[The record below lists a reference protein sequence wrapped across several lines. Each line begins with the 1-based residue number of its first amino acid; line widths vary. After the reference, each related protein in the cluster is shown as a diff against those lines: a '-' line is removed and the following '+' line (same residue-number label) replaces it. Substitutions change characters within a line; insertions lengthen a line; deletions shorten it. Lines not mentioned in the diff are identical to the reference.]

1 MTDQNLSGRIPLY
14 RRIKRWQII
23 LLIVIF
29 ATLVRLWA
37 AWQLPIDADEPVYL
51 KAGQAYAQM
60 IKSGNLAGILQSDV
74 NFEHPPLVKLMYS
87 LPYVFVEPSFD
98 RPVELTINRLI
109 SVAWGVLAVWVLAL
123 IDPLAGFFLAT
134 DSRVIKYTSEVYL
147 ESFPLFA
154 GLMAIYAYR
163 RLEHSPGKRRWFWIS
178 AALLGAAVAG
188 KYPYGVFAI
197 PILAM
202 MWLGKRPSLKEL
214 GLYFL
219 AALLAFFVLDPAIWL
234 DPAGRLWHSLT
245 FHVDYSTR
253 GSDVLMANY
262 PWYQPLGWIS
272 AMVSWHPQVFF
283 IPTPDV
289 LILGLAVL
297 GAYWEWKRRPWA
309 VVWAVGALLLLFA
322 WPTHWPQ
329 YTLILIPAL
338 CLMAATGLRVSW
350 KWLVE
355 FADQWNLSE
364 GVLPHPGRV
373 FWIGMVILSLAI
385 VLFKVGYEVQRAMAR
400 SGWSTVTQEVSP
412 LPSNAIHAMTVASD
426 GRVGIATDGGVAF
439 WQPNPQSPWGEQP
452 QALNQEN
459 SGLADDRVY
468 ALLEDR
474 AGGWWIGTASG
485 LSHWDGHQ
493 GWQTLKGRDLGLE
506 IDQIQVV
513 EPDQKGQ
520 IWVGTNAGAA
530 VYDGQSWKA
539 LTTQNSG
546 LADNAIFA
554 IAEQVEGGRSYV
566 WFGTLKGVSRLDQA
580 NGSWQSFD
588 LSSYS
593 LGWSGVADLL
603 VDHQNRVWV
612 ATLGDGASLWDG
624 KTWTTYRNSNSS
636 IPLNSVTTIYESE
649 EGVFWLGLSYSTEP
663 GGLVARFDGSAWQT
677 YSPGNSGY
685 NGDEATAMIL
695 DQDQRLWIGTAIN
708 GLQIFQLSQSS
719 H

>member
-1 MTDQNLSGRIPLY
+1 M
-14 RRIKRWQII
+14 
-23 LLIVIF
+23 IVIF

-51 KAGQAYAQM
+51 KAGQTYAQM
-60 IKSGNLAGILQSDV
+60 IKSGNLAGIIQSDV
-74 NFEHPPLVKLMYS
+74 VYEHPPLVKLMYS
-87 LPYVFVEPSFD
+87 LPYVFIQPSFGQ
-98 RPVELTINRLI
+98 PVELIINRLI

-123 IDPLAGFFLAT
+123 IDPLAGFLLAA
-134 DSRVIKYTSEVYL
+134 DSMVIKYTSEVYL

-154 GLMAIYAYR
+154 GLMAITAYR
-163 RLEHSPGKRRWFWIS
+163 KLEQLPGRRRWFWIS

-188 KYPYGVFAI
+188 KYLYGAFAI

-202 MWLGKRPSLKEL
+202 MWHGKRPSLKQL
-214 GLYFL
+214 GFYFL
-219 AALLAFFVLDPAIWL
+219 AALIAFFVLDPAIWSNP
-234 DPAGRLWHSLT
+234 PARLWQSLT

-262 PWYQPLGWIS
+262 PWYQPLNWIGS
-272 AMVSWHPQVFF
+272 MVSWHPQVFF

-289 LILGLAVL
+289 LILGFAIL
-297 GAYWEWKRRPWA
+297 GAYWEWQRRPWS
-309 VVWAVGALLLLFA
+309 VVWAIGALLLLFA

-329 YTLILIPAL
+329 YTLILIPAM
-338 CLMAATGLRVSW
+338 CLVAATGLRVSW

-364 GVLPHPGRV
+364 GVLPHPGRA
-373 FWIGMVILSLAI
+373 FWIGMAILSVGI
-385 VLFKVGYEVQRAMAR
+385 VLFKVGFEVQRAMAR
-400 SGWSTVTQEVSP
+400 SGWSTVAQEVSP
-412 LPSNAIHAMTVASD
+412 LPSNAIHALTAASD
-426 GRVGIATDGGVAF
+426 GRVAIATDGGVAF
-439 WQPNPQSPWGEQP
+439 WQPNPQSPWGDQP
-452 QALNQEN
+452 QALTQEN

-474 AGGWWIGTASG
+474 AGGWWMGTASG
-485 LSHWDGHQ
+485 LSRWDGQ
-493 GWQTLKGRDLGLE
+493 QAWQTLKGRDLGLE
-506 IDQIQVV
+506 VDQIQVV
-513 EPDQKGQ
+513 EQDQKGQ

-546 LADNAIFA
+546 LADNAVFA
-554 IAEQVEGGRSYV
+554 IAEQVEAGRSTM
-566 WFGTLKGVSRLDQA
+566 WFGTLKGASRLDQA

-593 LGWSGVADLL
+593 LGWSGVSDLL

-624 KTWTTYRNSNSS
+624 KNWTTYRNSNSS
-636 IPLNSVTTIYESE
+636 IPLNSVTTIYESGA
-649 EGVFWLGLSYSTEP
+649 GVFWLGLSYSTEP

-708 GLQIFQLSQSS
+708 GLQIFQLER
-719 H
+719 